1 MLGKDDNMLEELR
14 QMAGSGGPAGA
25 LANEL
30 ISIRD
35 SFERGDLNAE
45 EYQYLL
51 NEVAQIK
58 AQQELAADEIALRYI
73 VSAATLLASA
83 V

>member
-1 MLGKDDNMLEELR
+1 MLGKDDKMLEELR
-14 QMAGSGGPAGA
+14 QMAGSGGPASA

-30 ISIRD
+30 ISIRE

-58 AQQELAADEIALRYI
+58 AQQELATDEIALRYI